1 VAIADE
7 AGGDWPV
14 KARDACKA
22 LVDAAEAAEEDQLTS
37 IQLLADIRQVFDDKS
52 KAFLSS
58 TDLVAG
64 LWAIEDSPWSDS
76 GLTKHRLAS
85 QLRDYGI
92 KPTRD
97 ATGSV
102 RGYRLT
108 DFKDAFDRY
117 LRHKTSEDN
126 EPPSN
131 IFNRYESFNGQGS
144 SDALGRQTD
153 DSASNRN
160 RSSAALTDVLP
171 LSDGN
176 CTPHGLGERN
186 GYKGDSTGPTDERPA
201 ISVDARQLDKQP
213 ASSSPWGLCA
223 SCDRK
228 LLINPDTHLCRRCQ
242 LLGKG

>member
-1 VAIADE
+1 MNAQRSTNGRDTTQIEFNSGIGAYQTQEAVDAWEPLVAIADE

-92 KPTRD
+92 KPTRARVSAD
-97 ATGSV
+97 GFQGCV
-102 RGYRLT
+102 RPIST
-108 DFKDAFDRY
+108 
-117 LRHKTSEDN
+117 
-126 EPPSN
+126 PQN
-131 IFNRYESFNGQGS
+131 IGGQ
-144 SDALGRQTD
+144 
-153 DSASNRN
+153 
-160 RSSAALTDVLP
+160 
-171 LSDGN
+171 
-176 CTPHGLGERN
+176 
-186 GYKGDSTGPTDERPA
+186 
-201 ISVDARQLDKQP
+201 
-213 ASSSPWGLCA
+213 
-223 SCDRK
+223 
-228 LLINPDTHLCRRCQ
+228 
-242 LLGKG
+242 